1 MTIEKPFVQWINSP
15 NTIFELN
22 LSIVFPDYVSDR
34 VNGLAQLHQGDISPK
49 KIDVRATLT
58 ISIPYVN

>member
-1 MTIEKPFVQWINSP
+1 
-15 NTIFELN
+15 LN